1 MKKFLA
7 MLSAFV
13 ICCAQMPAMAGASVE
28 SLQSVPAAEP
38 EGAVG
43 QYRHQVNDHKY
54 FSYLLDDIPVFMN

>member
-54 FSYLLDDIPVFMN
+54 FS